1 MTPCQ
6 CTRFGVKDSHNF
18 LISSDFSWRFFSMI
32 ALLVS
37 MKRPD
42 RFKQI
47 DYTIV
52 SLLFPAFPAV
62 LVRLIPIVV

>member
-1 MTPCQ
+1 M
-6 CTRFGVKDSHNF
+6 
-18 LISSDFSWRFFSMI
+18 
-32 ALLVS
+32 ALLFHDSLADVQEPIKGVEDSQLGEARNVS

-52 SLLFPAFPAV
+52 SPLFPAFPAV